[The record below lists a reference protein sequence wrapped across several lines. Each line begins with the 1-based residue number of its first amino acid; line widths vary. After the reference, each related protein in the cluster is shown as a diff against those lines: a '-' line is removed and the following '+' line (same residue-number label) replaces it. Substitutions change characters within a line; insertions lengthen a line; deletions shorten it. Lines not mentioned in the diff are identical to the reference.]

1 MKFSLPMY
9 DGDSFIRRGSEPESD
24 LLETQIQGDSTPE
37 MLQRKITPPEP
48 EPMVFDRFE
57 IERQARAL
65 RAAAIRSA
73 MASFWNWVERS
84 FETARRRRTE
94 EYLARA
100 QSVPELET
108 RLRQLERGAKL
119 VRI

>member
-9 DGDSFIRRGSEPESD
+9 DGDSFIRHGSEPESD
-24 LLETQIQGDSTPE
+24 LLESPIQTHSTPE
-37 MLQRKITPPEP
+37 MLQRKIDLPEP
-48 EPMVFDRFE
+48 APLAFDSFE
-57 IERQARAL
+57 IERRARAL
-65 RAAAIRSA
+65 RAAAIGSA
-73 MASFWNWVERS
+73 MASFWSWIERS

-100 QSVPELET
+100 QSITELEA
-108 RLRQLERGAKL
+108 RLRELERGGPL